1 MTLLKTVT
9 TAARERLSFP
19 SLDSPQFRLLF
30 FSGFLSTSAHWGMF
44 LARGWLVHELTDS
57 ALAVGAVTMAAWLPA
72 VFIGPFAG
80 VAADRIDRK
89 RLVIGS
95 MLFAAASAIV
105 LGAIE
110 LGGYTNFWYVMVLA
124 IAAGSAQSI
133 GQPARSSLVAN
144 SVPRRDLLNAVS
156 LTSIGAFG
164 SRIVGP
170 LLGLPL
176 LVTVGPGAIF
186 LGAGVLVIGGLL
198 VLQPLASQRV
208 EGVTATGWRTVIDD
222 LRDAVSYIEADRR
235 LAAVMT
241 LVTLHCGLT
250 MAFDSMMPTLA
261 TIVGGASTLY
271 TSIIVGIGVGSVL
284 GILGVSTI
292 RGASAQGSAF
302 VIAGV
307 GSGLSMV
314 LLGIATTPV
323 AVVLAAGITGAT
335 QATYMALTAT
345 IIQQTVSDEMRGR
358 VLALYLSLAT
368 VHMAFLNF
376 GFGWAADGI
385 GIRILLIAPG
395 LLWTAL
401 FVIAFA
407 RIDTIRALGR
417 GPTTAEAAA

>member
-1 MTLLKTVT
+1 MALLRAAGGTL
-9 TAARERLSFP
+9 RERLAFP

-30 FSGFLSTSAHWGMF
+30 ASGFLSTSAHWGMF
-44 LARGWLVHELTDS
+44 LARGWLAHELTES

-80 VAADRIDRK
+80 VAADRVDRR

-95 MLFAAASAIV
+95 MVLAAATSFV
-105 LGAIE
+105 LATIE
-110 LGGYTNFWYVMVLA
+110 LSGYMTIWYLVLLAVVGGC
-124 IAAGSAQSI
+124 AQSI
-133 GQPARSSLVAN
+133 GQPSRASLIAN
-144 SVPRRDLLNAVS
+144 SVPRDDLLNAIS
-156 LTSIGAFG
+156 LTSLGGFG

-176 LVTVGPGAIF
+176 LLTVGAGGIF
-186 LGAGVLVIGGLL
+186 LGAGFITIAGLL
-198 VLQPLASQRV
+198 FLIPVHPQRV
-208 EGVTATGWRTVIDD
+208 KGVTDTGWRSAIDD
-222 LRDAVSYIEADRR
+222 LRDAVAYIEADRR
-235 LAAVMT
+235 LAAVMI

-271 TSIIVGIGVGSVL
+271 SSIIVGIGVGSVL
-284 GILGVSTI
+284 GILGLSAIRSAST
-292 RGASAQGSAF
+292 QGSAF
-302 VIAGV
+302 IVAGV

-314 LLGIATTPV
+314 LLGVATTPV
-323 AVVLAAGITGAT
+323 AVVLAAGVTGAT

-385 GIRILLIAPG
+385 GVRVLLIVPG
-395 LLWTAL
+395 LVWTAL
-401 FVIAFA
+401 FVLAFA
-407 RIDTIRALGR
+407 RIDSIRSIGLGHVA
-417 GPTTAEAAA
+417 AEATT